1 MGWKSTLILGAA
13 LAAAVPALAEPRGT
27 SNDGLKFR
35 DYPAESLKNGEEGV
49 VHYRVAINKKGE
61 PMSCEVTGSS
71 GYPRLDEAT
80 CQMIVFNAK
89 FNRAAGKNQK
99 RWIYDGKVEWRIN
112 APNS

>member
-1 MGWKSTLILGAA
+1 MVWKSAVILGAA
-13 LAAAVPALAEPRGT
+13 LAAAAPASAEPMGT

-35 DYPAESLKNGEEGV
+35 AYPAESLKNGEEGTV
-49 VHYRVAINKKGE
+49 RYRVAINKKGE

-71 GYPRLDEAT
+71 GFPRLDEAT

-99 RWIYDGKVEWRIN
+99 RWVYDGQVVWRIN
-112 APNS
+112 PPNS